1 MITREQ
7 ALQSLADFVAEC
19 AERTGALTP
28 REAAE
33 RAWHPGG
40 PSVDELTE
48 IITANRAARSGGRT
62 KTPRSWGPG
71 RTRGDGSSPRQ
82 GTAGEVALPRM
93 GAA

>member
-1 MITREQ
+1 MTTREQ
-7 ALQSLADFVAEC
+7 ALQSLSDFVAEC
-19 AERTGALTP
+19 AEQTAALTP

-40 PSVDELTE
+40 PSVDELTAT
-48 IITANRAARSGGRT
+48 ITANRAAREGRRT

-71 RTRGDGSSPRQ
+71 QTRGDGSGPRQ
-82 GTAGEVALPRM
+82 GTTGEVALPRM